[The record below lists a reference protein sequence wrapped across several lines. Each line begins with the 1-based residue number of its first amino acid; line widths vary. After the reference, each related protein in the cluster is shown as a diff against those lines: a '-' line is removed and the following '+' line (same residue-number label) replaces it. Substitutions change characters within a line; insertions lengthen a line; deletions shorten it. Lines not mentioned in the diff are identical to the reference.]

1 VKRKEKQK
9 IDKARKRGYI
19 VTKFVGITRSFMHF
33 FSVPKG
39 DDDIRMVY
47 DGSRSGLNQ
56 VLWAPWFALPTV
68 TSMCRTIDV
77 GYWCADNDFPGFT
90 GILRG

>member
-1 VKRKEKQK
+1 MTVHLRVLSGHPRGPKRGNEGTRTPRVKRKEKKK

-19 VTKFVGITRSFMHF
+19 TRSFMHS

-56 VLWAPWFALPTV
+56 VL
-68 TSMCRTIDV
+68 
-77 GYWCADNDFPGFT
+77 
-90 GILRG
+90 